1 MTGIVRIARRVRSA
15 WHALVDRERANLLH
29 APAVDQATA
38 GDGR

>member
-1 MTGIVRIARRVRSA
+1 MTGIVGIARQVRSA

-29 APAVDQATA
+29 APGVDQATA